1 MTNRQSSHGRFD
13 APQRTVDSGASRVA
27 PLLFLVAGLTIVVQ
41 SPAHAACYVDPG
53 SGAVLLQALLAG
65 ALGSLFF
72 VKRAYDALRGWFS
85 RKRGDSDKGS
95 QP

>member
-1 MTNRQSSHGRFD
+1 MDRLSGSDNADRSPGGVVVVRV
-13 APQRTVDSGASRVA
+13 QRDPELTV
-27 PLLFLVAGLTIVVQ
+27 VVQ

-72 VKRAYDALRGWFS
+72 VKRAYDALREWVS

>member
-1 MTNRQSSHGRFD
+1 MINRQTSHGRFD
-13 APQRTVDSGASRVA
+13 TPQRIVDSGASRVA
-27 PLLFLVAGLTIVVQ
+27 LLLFLVAWVTFVIP
-41 SPAHAACYVDPG
+41 SPAQAACYVDPG

-72 VKRAYDALRGWFS
+72 VKRAYDAFREWVS

>member
-1 MTNRQSSHGRFD
+1 MINRQTSHGRFG
-13 APQRTVDSGASRVA
+13 ALQRTVNSGASRVA
-27 PLLFLVAGLTIVVQ
+27 LPLFLVARLTVVVQ

-72 VKRAYDALRGWFS
+72 VKRAYDAFREWVS